1 MFLSVRI
8 TVLSL
13 LLLLIS
19 DCSSEKIQQVSP
31 KAAKGII
38 DLRPIHFD
46 DEYESSIPLDG
57 EWGFHWNEFL
67 NPESKEI
74 FSGTFIRV
82 PSQWQQEKN
91 PEGISY
97 PPYGFASYSLKVLLP
112 ENHPPLSFSMS
123 DTGMAYKF
131 YVNGKLL
138 SGNGKTGR
146 TKEEM
151 EIRQRYTV
159 FPVPDSSTELDIVI
173 HNSNFHYYKAGL
185 WQSAVIGP
193 SKIIEYRHLQNIAL
207 DLIVA
212 SSLLIMGLYHIGLF
226 VNRQKDR
233 SPLYF
238 GMFCILVVL
247 RTITIKERL
256 IFDLFPNLPFTIVHK
271 IEYFSFYFGSLVFMQ
286 FIHSMFKEEWNEK
299 LYKGFTYFFLG
310 ASVLVLLSPMNTYT
324 RSLIFVQGAILAGII
339 YTLKILFGA
348 LKNRRFGA
356 ASFTLGLS
364 IFFIAIIHDILR
376 TRGYVY
382 TPFMASYGLLFFVVS
397 QAIVLSRRFA
407 NAFVL
412 AEKLSDELQNLTDEL
427 EMKVRQRTKEL
438 NDVLY
443 TIQNDL
449 AYAKRIQNDSLF
461 IDYSQFHNL
470 EIFPYYSAM
479 SEVGGDFYG
488 VSIVSQNHYRIFLAD
503 VTGHGIQAAL
513 ITMAVKGIYDDIR
526 KFELSPSEI
535 LDIFND
541 EFFEKYQSLNSL
553 LTCIFVDI
561 YPNERKIQYASAG
574 HPPCILLSEGEIH
587 LLEKT
592 GRMIGIKKANM
603 YRTVEMPFSENDRIL
618 LFSDGI
624 YEQFDSEGKEFGEDR
639 LRELIQKTS
648 NLRLKSSIE
657 AVISDLNLFL
667 GRQEKQDDITIL
679 GIELKKSEQD
689 RQTD

>member
-1 MFLSVRI
+1 
-8 TVLSL
+8 
-13 LLLLIS
+13 
-19 DCSSEKIQQVSP
+19 
-31 KAAKGII
+31 
-38 DLRPIHFD
+38 
-46 DEYESSIPLDG
+46 
-57 EWGFHWNEFL
+57 
-67 NPESKEI
+67 
-74 FSGTFIRV
+74 
-82 PSQWQQEKN
+82 
-91 PEGISY
+91 
-97 PPYGFASYSLKVLLP
+97 
-112 ENHPPLSFSMS
+112 
-123 DTGMAYKF
+123 
-131 YVNGKLL
+131 
-138 SGNGKTGR
+138 
-146 TKEEM
+146 
-151 EIRQRYTV
+151 
-159 FPVPDSSTELDIVI
+159 
-173 HNSNFHYYKAGL
+173 
-185 WQSAVIGP
+185 
-193 SKIIEYRHLQNIAL
+193 
-207 DLIVA
+207 
-212 SSLLIMGLYHIGLF
+212 
-226 VNRQKDR
+226 
-233 SPLYF
+233 
-238 GMFCILVVL
+238 
-247 RTITIKERL
+247 
-256 IFDLFPNLPFTIVHK
+256 
-271 IEYFSFYFGSLVFMQ
+271 
-286 FIHSMFKEEWNEK
+286 
-299 LYKGFTYFFLG
+299 
-310 ASVLVLLSPMNTYT
+310 
-324 RSLIFVQGAILAGII
+324 
-339 YTLKILFGA
+339 
-348 LKNRRFGA
+348 
-356 ASFTLGLS
+356 
-364 IFFIAIIHDILR
+364 
-376 TRGYVY
+376 
-382 TPFMASYGLLFFVVS
+382 
-397 QAIVLSRRFA
+397 
-407 NAFVL
+407 
-412 AEKLSDELQNLTDEL
+412 
-427 EMKVRQRTKEL
+427 
-438 NDVLY
+438 
-443 TIQNDL
+443 
-449 AYAKRIQNDSLF
+449 
-461 IDYSQFHNL
+461 HNL